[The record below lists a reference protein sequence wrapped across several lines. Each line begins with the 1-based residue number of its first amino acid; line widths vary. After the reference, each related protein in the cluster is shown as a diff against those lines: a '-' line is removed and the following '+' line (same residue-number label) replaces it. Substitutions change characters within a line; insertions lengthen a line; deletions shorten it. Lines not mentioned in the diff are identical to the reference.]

1 MLHYLYQRL
10 FYSIFVIWGVVTMVF
25 VIMRLVPGD
34 PASLLLGS
42 VATQEDVAAL
52 RAQMGLDQAIGVQYL
67 LFLRSAATGDLG
79 TSLYVKRPAMDLV
92 VERLPATVELTGFSL
107 LLSLVVAFPLGIL
120 SALRANGVLDR
131 LAGLFTLAAESL
143 PNYWIGLMLIL
154 IFARNLQWLPTFG
167 RGGLDHLILP
177 GVTLSLALIAAVVRL
192 VRAGMLEEMGKE
204 YVRTARAKGLRERV
218 VIRRHALKNLLI
230 PVVTVVG
237 LQFGALLGGAVI
249 VETVF
254 AWPGV
259 GSAVVE
265 AIQNRDYSVIQAV
278 VLVIA
283 SVFVVVN
290 LAVDL
295 LYAYLDPRIRYG

>member
-1 MLHYLYQRL
+1 
-10 FYSIFVIWGVVTMVF
+10 
-25 VIMRLVPGD
+25 
-34 PASLLLGS
+34 
-42 VATQEDVAAL
+42 
-52 RAQMGLDQAIGVQYL
+52 
-67 LFLRSAATGDLG
+67 
-79 TSLYVKRPAMDLV
+79 
-92 VERLPATVELTGFSL
+92 VELTGFSL